1 MRIKVFKAADLKEAM
16 AMVKD
21 ELGRDAVI
29 LHTKRYKQGGFL
41 GYKSKEV
48 VEVTAAVDD
57 TPRRP
62 RVKLPAMPRTPRQP
76 AARPPRRFPGS
87 GAESGDRTSCD
98 AGNGR
103 IRASHARADFA
114 CSGSAEN
121 FKTGKKTSAAD

>member
-1 MRIKVFKAADLKEAM
+1 
-16 AMVKD
+16 MVKD

-76 AARPPRRFPGS
+76 TPREPEPPKPQKAAQPRNVLLQY
-87 GAESGDRTSCD
+87 TK
-98 AGNGR
+98 AGTEEGV
-103 IRASHARADFA
+103 SLARAQSQEA
-114 CSGSAEN
+114 ELSAPSEAEPEAA
-121 FKTGKKTSAAD
+121 SADS